1 MKKLLY
7 TTGILLLLAG
17 AAYPYTPP
25 AEECKI
31 TGTAATG
38 YVLPGILSVTGISGG
53 TLTGITSFSMS
64 GTGDGYLDGVII
76 GQTTARAGLFTTI
89 GATGAVSFV
98 DGTIDGVDIGETT
111 AAGGTFTDLTANQ
124 TLTIAQS
131 AVQAQYWRGRELSGG
146 GVGYRGFEVPDA
158 VTNSYTFKLT
168 DTDPATSIMS
178 FATPSGGQSAQTWIG
193 VSTLATLTGTQTLTN
208 KIIDQ
213 TIAAKVAAYDV
224 LFTDMGKMLTN
235 EGEDAEAN
243 IMTLPEASTVLG
255 QSVSFAA
262 IADFDVIVNPNDATD
277 YIYGATDDAGDGVNL
292 DTVGDTVTV
301 MAVSANIWVVTG
313 SYGTLAKVDNDA

>member
-1 MKKLLY
+1 MMILFIAGVCHAQV
-7 TTGILLLLAG
+7 GI
-17 AAYPYTPP
+17 P
-25 AEECKI
+25 K
-31 TGTAATG
+31 
-38 YVLPGILSVTGISGG
+38 VKVWNGG
-53 TLTGITSFSMS
+53 TLLGKFGSFRFPSGTVVDSNGILVYTPSAVGIGDGHIDDYIIGYTTAKDAWFTGIT
-64 GTGDGYLDGVII
+64 I
-76 GQTTARAGLFTTI
+76 
-89 GATGAVSFV
+89 
-98 DGTIDGVDIGETT
+98 E
-111 AAGGTFTDLTANQ
+111 
-124 TLTIAQS
+124 QS
-131 AVQAQYWRGRELSGG
+131 DVQAQYWRGRELSDN
-146 GVGYRGFEVPDA
+146 GVGYRGFQVPDSI
-158 VTNSYTFKLT
+158 TNSYTFQFC
-168 DTDPATSIMS
+168 DADPATSIMS
-178 FATPSGGQSAQTWIG
+178 FGAPSGGQSAQTWIG

-213 TIAAKVAAYDV
+213 TIEAKVAVYPV

-277 YIYGATDDAGDGVNL
+277 YIYGATDDAGDGVSL

-301 MAVSANIWVVTG
+301 MAVSANIWVVTS